1 LKGKIKMGLETIY
14 EAVLNGD
21 ARAAETEVVA
31 ALNAGIAA
39 ADILHRACIPAM
51 TEVGRLFEEGEKFV
65 PEMLISARAMQ
76 ASMEI
81 LKPHLVEA
89 GVETL
94 GKVVIGTVAGDL
106 HDIGK
111 NLVEM
116 MLEGTGF
123 EIVDLGTDVSAEK
136 FVDAVRENKPGIVG
150 MSALLTTTMTAI
162 PITIEALTEAGLRDQ
177 VKVII
182 GGAPITQDFADRV
195 GADGFASDAGSASRV
210 AKALL
215 GIA

>member
-21 ARAAETEVVA
+21 ARAAETEVAA
-31 ALNAGIAA
+31 ALNASIAA

-76 ASMEI
+76 AGMEI
-81 LKPHLVEA
+81 LKPHLAEA

-94 GKVVIGTVAGDL
+94 GKAVIGTVAGDL

-123 EIVDLGTDVSAEK
+123 EIIDLGTDVSAEK

-162 PITIEALTEAGLRDQ
+162 PITIEALAEAGLRDQ

-215 GIA
+215 GVA